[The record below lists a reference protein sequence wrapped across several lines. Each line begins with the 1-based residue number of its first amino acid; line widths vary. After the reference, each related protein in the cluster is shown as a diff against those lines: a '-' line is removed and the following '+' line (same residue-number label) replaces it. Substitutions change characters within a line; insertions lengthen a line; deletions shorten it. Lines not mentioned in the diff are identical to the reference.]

1 MDENNSKYVHKSG
14 FKFKRTSSLQKP
26 SSTPSCLLNLPS
38 RDPSTNATD
47 ITTPASATNTAPNN
61 AVSNQFS
68 NSLDRFKGSNVCDK
82 TQNPFSASITTNASI
97 RSASSI
103 INLLSKPNRSSTASA
118 TTSSSVVD
126 KSMAIKK
133 PLSLESKTSCP
144 SFSSD
149 VGSSTTVSSA
159 ANVGSSS
166 LSKEPKPVQK
176 TMGSFL
182 SNLPLTKPKPIQA
195 VRPRPISSSQ
205 GAHPT
210 PSTKRKLG
218 SDENSKTNTKPK
230 STLGFG
236 PRSSLVLPDP
246 HYDKSEDDDDFDESF
261 SVSPV
266 INRKKAPLH
275 VPSLPPNTTSKPSST
290 ISSPARPNT
299 FKFSASKKPE
309 TPKTKSSTGI
319 TVPDSDA
326 DDDET
331 GTVCNPRKRRK
342 NRVVSSDD
350 DNEVDG
356 GGGDPKISS
365 FDSPVKTPLASRLKK
380 TPRSSAAGEP
390 TPSSSQSSNLKPQ
403 LDDVT
408 ANPLMQKESLTK
420 EDVNKLRI
428 LLFMT
433 MDEVCDIISKIP
445 SADLINVAVKDYKRL
460 QHLLLTRKLLKDK
473 TKPAKT
479 PSPKKNKNE
488 FNVDKTTPSNKASL
502 VKRLMTSKVN
512 PPLSAP
518 SKPKVINSHV
528 PCGDSFFDEDPSHST
543 PVPNILDR
551 TRKNSASSSPSV
563 SKFNESHDV
572 LNNNNNNNDISIND
586 DSFSHEDGFSDADA
600 DDLIA
605 SVDEG
610 SSFQFGYKLSESSS
624 KNDPDNPSVPAVENS
639 FQSRSSSEKFPTFN
653 DLPEASN
660 FDNDGITSLGKL
672 SPIRNRENQK
682 LSDILKKSPPPS
694 PVFKSALS
702 QSEPMRSASDNE
714 ETSGTSSEFDGFHFP
729 HSDDMLTMFRQVFG
743 LKKFRGCQ
751 LQAINASLL
760 NHDCFILMPTGGG
773 KSLCYQLPAL
783 ISNGVSIVISPLR
796 ALIMDQVERLLS
808 LDIPA
813 ASLAGDVSLKDSD
826 SVYMQL
832 SMKEPAL
839 KLVYV
844 TPEKISSSTKLT
856 NLFENLNSRGLL
868 SRFVVDE
875 AHCVSQWGHDFRPDY
890 KRLYLLRD
898 KFPHVPM
905 MALTATATLRV
916 RKDIIHQLHMKSP
929 KWFVKS
935 FNRPNLKFSLA
946 EKKPKSTTDEI
957 AELIKSKFRNQS
969 GIVYCLSRKEC
980 DEAAKSLSRKGIKA
994 IAYHAGLSDNQRA
1007 QTQEGWLNDIWKVIC
1022 ATIAFGMGIDKPD
1035 VRFVI
1040 HFSMPKSVE
1049 GYYQESGRAGRDGLL
1064 ASCTLFYNYQ
1074 DVKRLRR
1081 MIDLDRNCT
1090 YESKRVHID
1099 NLYQMVRYCENRA
1112 DCRRSQLL
1120 QYFGEYNFNTEICN
1134 EFPGAICDNCS
1145 SKTTFHVRDVTEDVK
1160 GIIRFV
1166 KDMCHDRN
1174 FNCTLIHLTEVFRG
1188 SRNKGV
1194 LSLGHDKH
1202 SLHGRGQS
1210 YLSQDATRLLR
1221 KLVIDTVLKEEL
1233 TVTAMDHTVCYVK
1246 LGARANEVMTNKL
1259 KINLPV
1265 HSGKKAVITDVDTEV
1280 VTDKKKLLDD
1290 CYQELLEL
1298 AKQIAQ
1304 ERHIHN
1310 YASVFPN
1317 PMLLSMATE
1326 VPLTIDEMQEKIDGL
1341 TKQKIAKYNAERFLE
1356 ITNKYCMLYSN
1367 LNTYSSSVPSE
1378 DFSEGWESPYF
1389 ASNSS
1394 NTFSANSIKRK
1405 QPFRRKGTYKR
1416 KRKRKTTKRS
1426 SASSSPVKRSTAF
1439 KAATS
1444 TAKNS
1449 LKKFQYSQNK
1459 GSKSASSSK
1468 LGYMPVPKL
1477 KSSFFS

>member
-26 SSTPSCLLNLPS
+26 SSSISCLLNLPS
-38 RDPSTNATD
+38 RDPSTNTSSSYSRGTD
-47 ITTPASATNTAPNN
+47 ITTTNSTPNN
-61 AVSNQFS
+61 VVSNQLS
-68 NSLDRFKGSNVCDK
+68 NCSDRFDTSNVCDK
-82 TQNPFSASITTNASI
+82 IQTPLSASTATNTSV

-103 INLLSKPNRSSTASA
+103 INLLPKLNRSSTAPA
-118 TTSSSVVD
+118 MTNAD
-126 KSMAIKK
+126 KSMAIKQ
-133 PLSLESKTSCP
+133 PLSLESKPSC
-144 SFSSD
+144 
-149 VGSSTTVSSA
+149 VNSSTVTSA
-159 ANVGSSS
+159 AHVGSSS

-176 TMGSFL
+176 TMSSFL
-182 SNLPLTKPKPIQA
+182 SNLPLANLKPIQA
-195 VRPRPISSSQ
+195 VSPRPIISPQSAQ
-205 GAHPT
+205 PT
-210 PSTKRKLG
+210 SSTKRKLG
-218 SDENSKTNTKPK
+218 SDEQSKNNAKPK
-230 STLGFG
+230 SN
-236 PRSSLVLPDP
+236 SLVLPD
-246 HYDKSEDDDDFDESF
+246 HHCDKNEDDDDFDDSF
-261 SVSPV
+261 AVSPV

-275 VPSLPPNTTSKPSST
+275 VPSLPPNTTSKPSSIT
-290 ISSPARPNT
+290 SSPARPNSS
-299 FKFSASKKPE
+299 KFSASKKPE
-309 TPKTKSSTGI
+309 TPKTKYSTSVI
-319 TVPDSDA
+319 MVPDSDV
-326 DDDET
+326 DDDTEI
-331 GTVCNPRKRRK
+331 VCKPKKRRK

-350 DNEVDG
+350 DEVDG
-356 GGGDPKISS
+356 GGDKRNEGDPKISS
-365 FDSPVKTPLASRLKK
+365 FDSPVKTPLASRMKK
-380 TPRSSAAGEP
+380 TPRSPVASESTA
-390 TPSSSQSSNLKPQ
+390 SSSQSSNLKQQ

-408 ANPLMQKESLTK
+408 ANPLLQKESLTK
-420 EDVNKLRI
+420 EDINNLRI

-445 SADLINVAVKDYKRL
+445 SADLINVAFKDYKRL

-479 PSPKKNKNE
+479 LSPKKNKNE
-488 FNVDKTTPSNKASL
+488 PDVNKTTPSNKTSL
-502 VKRLMTSKVN
+502 VKRLLTSKVSS
-512 PPLSAP
+512 PLSVP
-518 SKPKVINSHV
+518 SKAKVINSHI
-528 PCGDSFFDEDPSHST
+528 PCGDSFFDENPSHST
-543 PVPNILDR
+543 PVPNSLDR
-551 TRKNSASSSPSV
+551 NMKNSTSMSPSV

-572 LNNNNNNNDISIND
+572 VNNNNNNEISIND
-586 DSFSHEDGFSDADA
+586 DSFSHEDGFSDVDA

-605 SVDEG
+605 SVDEE
-610 SSFQFGYKLSESSS
+610 SNFQFGYKLSDSSS
-624 KNDPDNPSVPAVENS
+624 KSKPDNHSVSAVQNS
-639 FQSRSSSEKFPTFN
+639 FQRRSSSDNFS
-653 DLPEASN
+653 LPETSN
-660 FDNDGITSLGKL
+660 FDNDRITSSGML
-672 SPIRNRENQK
+672 SPVRNRENQK

-702 QSEPMRSASDNE
+702 QSEPMKSASDDE
-714 ETSGTSSEFDGFHFP
+714 EIYGKSSEFDGFHFP

-743 LKKFRGCQ
+743 LKKFRGSQ

-813 ASLAGDVSLKDSD
+813 ASLSGDVSLKDSD

-832 SMKEPAL
+832 SMKEPPL

-844 TPEKISSSTKLT
+844 TPEKISSSTKLMT
-856 NLFENLNSRGLL
+856 LFENLNARGLL

-890 KRLYLLRD
+890 KRLYMLRD

-980 DEAAKSLSRKGIKA
+980 DEVAKNLSKRGIKA
-994 IAYHAGLSDNQRA
+994 IAYHAGLLDSQRA

-1090 YESKRVHID
+1090 YESKKVHID
-1099 NLYQMVRYCENRA
+1099 NLYQMVRYCENKA
-1112 DCRRSQLL
+1112 DCRRGQLL

-1145 SKTTFHVRDVTEDVK
+1145 SKTTFHVRDVTDDVK
-1160 GIIRFV
+1160 EIIRFV
-1166 KDMCHDRN
+1166 KDMCHDRKL
-1174 FNCTLIHLTEVFRG
+1174 NCTLIYLTDVFRG

-1194 LSLGHDKH
+1194 LNLGHDEH

-1221 KLVIDTVLKEEL
+1221 KLVIDTILREEL

-1246 LGARANEVMTNKL
+1246 LGARAKEVMMNKL

-1265 HSGKKAVITDVDTEV
+1265 HSGKKTVVTDVDTEV

-1341 TKQKIAKYNAERFLE
+1341 TMQKIAKYNAERFLE

-1367 LNTYSSSVPSE
+1367 LNTHSSSVQSV
-1378 DFSEGWESPYF
+1378 DFSDEWESPYF
-1389 ASNSS
+1389 AWNSS

-1405 QPFRRKGTYKR
+1405 QPVRRKGTYKR
-1416 KRKRKTTKRS
+1416 KKGRKTTKRS
-1426 SASSSPVKRSTAF
+1426 SPLKRSTAF
-1439 KAATS
+1439 KAAST

-1449 LKKFQYSQNK
+1449 LKKFQYSQMNK
-1459 GSKSASSSK
+1459 SSKSASSSK

-1477 KSSFFS
+1477 KSSFLS